1 MNELVRL
8 SEELFLM
15 CTFVQTILDDINITK
30 IKSQDE
36 KPRDLKQFY
45 NQSRILEMDG
55 NISWDM

>member
-36 KPRDLKQFY
+36 KPRDQKQFY
-45 NQSRILEMDG
+45 N
-55 NISWDM
+55 

>member
-15 CTFVQTILDDINITK
+15 CRLVQTILDDINITK

-45 NQSRILEMDG
+45 N
-55 NISWDM
+55 

>member
-15 CTFVQTILDDINITK
+15 CRLVQTILDDINITK

-36 KPRDLKQFY
+36 KPRDEKQFY
-45 NQSRILEMDG
+45 N
-55 NISWDM
+55 